1 MNVADVGVDAIIAAA
16 VEMADVADPD
26 LETFRS
32 NLDLLVDC
40 INSEADLS
48 PTSVLTTQTQLALPL
63 RNRIE
68 VSHWIRA
75 HPEIEDEP
83 IERPLFL
90 TGLPRS
96 GTTYF
101 QYLFDPEPSMRML
114 RHWEGDRP
122 CPPPGFDPESAR
134 RRIDEA
140 TEQARTFRNDEFRAE
155 LAKMHLM
162 DVDGPQECVAIIDQ
176 TFGNVGN
183 YWTYRIPTYFARC
196 LDTVDLRACYE
207 HHKRVLQ
214 LLQWKAD
221 PKRWVLKWP
230 CHLVALDQ
238 LIAVYP
244 DASFVMT
251 HRDPVQVLASNCSL
265 AALLRRATAERVDAH
280 EIGQQMKEMIRT
292 HIERLVDFDERF
304 DGTERIAHVDYTTVV
319 ERPETVMTDVFD
331 TLGIEMTRTVRDS
344 IVAWRRDN
352 PPGKRGTHA
361 YQLDDYGLDAGAVA
375 AEYGFYIDRFDV
387 PTGVRT
393 TG

>member
-1 MNVADVGVDAIIAAA
+1 VPGVGVDIITATA
-16 VEMADVADPD
+16 VEMADVSDPD
-26 LETFRS
+26 LEPFRS

-48 PTSVLTTQTQLALPL
+48 PTGVLTTQAQLALPL

-68 VSHWIRA
+68 VSEWVRS

-122 CPPPGFDPESAR
+122 CPPPAFDPESAR

-140 TEQARTFRNDEFRAE
+140 TVQARKLRDDGFRAE

-162 DVDGPQECVAIIDQ
+162 DIDGPQECVAIIDQ

-183 YWTYRIPTYFARC
+183 YWTYRIPSYFARC

-214 LLQWKAD
+214 LLQWRAE

-251 HRDPVQVLASNCSL
+251 HRDPVQALASNCSL

-280 EIGQQMKEMIRT
+280 EIGQQMKDMIRT
-292 HIERLVDFDERF
+292 HLERLVDFDERF

-319 ERPETVMTDVFD
+319 ERPETVMTEVFD

-387 PTGVRT
+387 PTSART

>member
-1 MNVADVGVDAIIAAA
+1 VPGVGVDTITATA
-16 VEMADVADPD
+16 VEMADVSDPD
-26 LETFRS
+26 LEPFRS

-48 PTSVLTTQTQLALPL
+48 PTGVLTTQAQLALPL

-68 VSHWIRA
+68 VSEWVRS

-122 CPPPGFDPESAR
+122 CPPPAFDPESAR

-140 TEQARTFRNDEFRAE
+140 TEQARKLRDDGFRAE

-183 YWTYRIPTYFARC
+183 YWTYRIPSYFARC

-214 LLQWKAD
+214 LLQWRAE

-230 CHLVALDQ
+230 CHLVALNH

-251 HRDPVQVLASNCSL
+251 HRDPVQALASNCSL

-280 EIGQQMKEMIRT
+280 EIGQQMKDMVRT
-292 HIERLVDFDERF
+292 YLERLVDFDERF
-304 DGTERIAHVDYTTVV
+304 DGTERIAHVDYTRVV
-319 ERPETVMTDVFD
+319 ERPEAVMTEVFD
-331 TLGIEMTRTVRDS
+331 TLAIEMTRTVRDS

-361 YQLDDYGLDAGAVA
+361 YQLGDYGLDAGDVA
-375 AEYGFYIDRFDV
+375 AEYAFYIERFDV
-387 PTGVRT
+387 PTDART
-393 TG
+393 AG

>member
-1 MNVADVGVDAIIAAA
+1 VPGVGVDIITATA
-16 VEMADVADPD
+16 VEMADVSDPD
-26 LETFRS
+26 LEPFRS

-48 PTSVLTTQTQLALPL
+48 PTGVLTTQAQLALPL

-68 VSHWIRA
+68 VSEWVRS

-122 CPPPGFDPESAR
+122 CPPPAFDPESAR

-140 TEQARTFRNDEFRAE
+140 TVQARKLRDDGFRAE

-162 DVDGPQECVAIIDQ
+162 DIDGPQECVAIIDQ

-183 YWTYRIPTYFARC
+183 YWTYRIPSYFARC

-214 LLQWKAD
+214 LLQWRAE

-251 HRDPVQVLASNCSL
+251 HRDPVQALASNCSL

-280 EIGQQMKEMIRT
+280 EIGQQMKDMIRT
-292 HIERLVDFDERF
+292 HLERLVDFAERF

-319 ERPETVMTDVFD
+319 ERPETVMTEVFD

-387 PTGVRT
+387 PTSART